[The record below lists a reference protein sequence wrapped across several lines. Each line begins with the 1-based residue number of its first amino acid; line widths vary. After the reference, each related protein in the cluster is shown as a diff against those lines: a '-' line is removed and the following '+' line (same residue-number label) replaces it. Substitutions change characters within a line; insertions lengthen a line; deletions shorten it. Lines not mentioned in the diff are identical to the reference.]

1 MRRTPLI
8 LADIGILLVLGLTPL
23 LPLALPSV
31 LPDLN
36 GISPVLPDAAT
47 ARAGSRSSG

>member
-23 LPLALPSV
+23 LPLALPPQ
-31 LPDLN
+31 LPDL
-36 GISPVLPDAAT
+36 GGLSPT
-47 ARAGSRSSG
+47 APGVSTAPARSPSSD